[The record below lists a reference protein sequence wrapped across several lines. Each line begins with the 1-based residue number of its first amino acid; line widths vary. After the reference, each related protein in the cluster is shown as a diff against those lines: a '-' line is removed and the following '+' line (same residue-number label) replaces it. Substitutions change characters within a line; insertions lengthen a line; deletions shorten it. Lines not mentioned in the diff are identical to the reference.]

1 MFTTN
6 YGGVPGLK
14 TPNEKDPRAGNT
26 GPFGNHSTNT
36 RDYPTEMIFG
46 KASPALKALFARAG
60 HLVHDGSDDDYF
72 VIKANWGMSRHCRDY
87 AALVA
92 FGRQL
97 GVINHG

>member
-1 MFTTN
+1 MN
-6 YGGVPGLK
+6 SING
-14 TPNEKDPRAGNT
+14 KDPRAGNT
-26 GPFGNHSTNT
+26 GPFENYSSHS
-36 RDYPTEMIFG
+36 RDYPTEISFG
-46 KASPALKALFARAG
+46 KASQALKASFARAG
-60 HLVHDGSDDDYF
+60 HLVYDGSDDDYF